1 MANPITTAAFD
12 WATRADRGLA
22 EAERAELEAWLSQ
35 DERHLGAYHRAR
47 ATFAFASRAQ
57 ALPLANATFV
67 SAPLEYGTEDEE
79 ESPGTPQSAW
89 TRPMQRRAAL
99 ALGGVAAAGLAGFSW
114 LRNPAPLPAD
124 VRVLRTAV
132 GEVRNVLL
140 EDGTAIVLDTATELR
155 VSLDGNTRSIVLI
168 AGKAIFDVAFDPT
181 RSLFLHA
188 LGFAART
195 SRASF
200 AVESFSQTLPQ
211 LVVRA
216 GTLELTPTAATSV
229 ALGPNQRAIVAP
241 GGYVTLERM
250 SDAEIDRE
258 LFWRQGKIA
267 FAETRLDRAVK
278 DFARYG
284 GPTIEL
290 QDPEIR
296 GIQVTGV
303 FSAHDPEG
311 FARAVAKAFELNLAF
326 RNGRVILNSKPV
338 KLGMPQLGNEA

>member
-1 MANPITTAAFD
+1 MANPITTAAFN
-12 WATRADRGLA
+12 WATMVDRGLA
-22 EAERAELEAWLSQ
+22 EAERAELEAWLAQ
-35 DERHLGAYHRAR
+35 DERHVGAYHQAR

-57 ALPLANATFV
+57 ALPLV
-67 SAPLEYGTEDEE
+67 SAASGSAPTEHGADDEE
-79 ESPGTPQSAW
+79 EWPDTRQSAW
-89 TRPMQRRAAL
+89 SRPMQRRAAL
-99 ALGGVAAAGLAGFSW
+99 ALGCVAAAGLAGFAW
-114 LRNPAPLPAD
+114 LRNPAPTPAD

-155 VSLDGNTRSIVLI
+155 VSLEGNTRNIVLI
-168 AGKAIFDVAFDPT
+168 AGKAIFDVAFDPA
-181 RSLFLHA
+181 RSLVLHA
-188 LGFAART
+188 LGFTART
-195 SRASF
+195 SRSSF

-216 GTLELTPTAATSV
+216 GVLELTPTAATSV

-250 SDAEIDRE
+250 SDADIDRE

-267 FAETRLDRAVK
+267 FAETSLDRAVR

-290 QDPEIR
+290 RDPQIR

-303 FSAHDPEG
+303 FSARDPEG
-311 FARAVAKAFELNLAF
+311 FARAVAQAFDLSLGIEHGKF
-326 RNGRVILNSKPV
+326 IMSG
-338 KLGMPQLGNEA
+338 KLKK